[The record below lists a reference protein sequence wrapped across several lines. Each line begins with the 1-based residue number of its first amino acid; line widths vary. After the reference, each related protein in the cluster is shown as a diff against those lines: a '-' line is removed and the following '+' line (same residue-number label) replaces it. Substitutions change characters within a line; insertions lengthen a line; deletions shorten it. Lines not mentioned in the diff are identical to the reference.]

1 MKRKD
6 QKNRIILYACL
17 CASVL
22 MLFFTGTDA
31 ASSPEVTASLSLDR
45 TKATVGDIITATLEI
60 KGPSAL
66 TVKTP
71 EPSEFLGDLELR
83 NAKKPLTQEQ
93 EGKKS
98 IICQFEITPFT
109 TGKKEIGPLT
119 VKYSLSGK
127 SPVPEEGSSEE
138 VKSNKVSLE
147 VTSVL
152 PKDGKNLDIKDIKPP
167 MEVKYPL
174 SYYIIAILAILLAAL
189 LIYLLV
195 RYLLKRRQKMKE
207 DAISA
212 PKSPEETAMEKL
224 KNLRESTLL
233 SQGKVKEFY
242 SILSDVL
249 REYLENRHSINA
261 PDKTTTE
268 LYRELR
274 DSARLAPLSGEIKSL
289 MAQSDMVKFARA
301 VPTDARIDEDYR
313 ETERLFNALIP
324 LDIREEL
331 LKISETGDKNNRN
344 RSGA

>member
-1 MKRKD
+1 MNITDQNIRK
-6 QKNRIILYACL
+6 ILYACL
-17 CASVL
+17 CAAALLLVL
-22 MLFFTGTDA
+22 NSADA
-31 ASSPEVTASLSLDR
+31 APSPEVTASLSLDK

-66 TVKTP
+66 TVKIP
-71 EPSEFLGDLELR
+71 EPSVFLGDLELR
-83 NAKKPLTQEQ
+83 NAKKPLMQER

-119 VKYSLSGK
+119 VRYSLSGK

-174 SYYIIAILAILLAAL
+174 SYFIIGALAILLAAL

-195 RYLLKRRQKMKE
+195 RYLLKRRQRMKE
-207 DAISA
+207 DRLSA
-212 PKSPEETAMEKL
+212 PKTPEELAMEKL

-274 DSARLAPLSGEIKSL
+274 ESNGLAPLSAEIKSL

-301 VPTDARIDEDYR
+301 IPPEARIDEDYK
-313 ETERLFNALIP
+313 EAERLFRALVP
-324 LDIREEL
+324 EDFREIME
-331 LKISETGDKNNRN
+331 KIYDTTDKKNRE
-344 RSGA
+344 